1 MFTFLKI
8 TITFRRQLVM
18 KKLLAVVAVA
28 ALVLTMSSCTT
39 MTTIGGVAGGH
50 GLISGFGAAG
60 DASSGAEVVSS
71 YSVWLGLFDT
81 GYPGYVAAVRK
92 AESDGK
98 SVSSVSKWYYLFS
111 TTTAYAK

>member
-1 MFTFLKI
+1 
-8 TITFRRQLVM
+8 M
-18 KKLLAVVAVA
+18 KKLLTIIAVA
-28 ALVLTMSSCTT
+28 MCVCTMASCTT

-50 GLISGFGAAG
+50 GLIGGFGAAG
-60 DASSGAEVVSS
+60 SASSGASEIGS

-81 GYPGYVAAVRK
+81 GYSSYVETVRK

-98 SVSSVSKWYYLFS
+98 SVSSVTKWYYLFS